1 MTTLISLFGIVGRFA
16 GDLLMSA
23 LGWAS
28 SLLFGR
34 VPRSHQV
41 FLVGMMAG
49 SLLWILAVLSL
60 VLPSIVTVLLST
72 TPHPP
77 FVNAVWL
84 GAVLLGLALLL
95 PAAVGLASVFVPT
108 AGRRPVGLAM
118 VREVLRGYLLAPV
131 ISFLLVFLAG
141 VGMVRKVRSAR
152 HGWSDTHIAIVVKP
166 GGYDQMAVDLADAL
180 NAAGVPVEAG
190 EAPWVLTL
198 PARILSTVA
207 GASVRTL
214 RLDHLVELRGREL
227 RVGLYPSDIAI
238 SAGQPTRTKAR
249 AALLARLTTTEAHL
263 TTSAEAQGMEDRL
276 EHLAASRARPGSPRT
291 RAALATIDSELVQL
305 SVSTDEWDIL
315 YRLRLQVERDLLRGD
330 APA

>member
-1 MTTLISLFGIVGRFA
+1 MTTLISIFGIVGRFA
-16 GDLLMSA
+16 GDLMMSA

-49 SLLWILAVLSL
+49 SLLWVLAVLSL

-77 FVNAVWL
+77 FVDAVWL

-95 PAAVGLASVFVPT
+95 PAAVGLAGLFVP
-108 AGRRPVGLAM
+108 AEDDRPVGLAM
-118 VREVLRGYLLAPV
+118 IREVLRGYVLAPV

-141 VGMVRKVRSAR
+141 VGIARKVRSAR

-166 GGYDQMAVDLADAL
+166 GGYDQMVSDLADAL
-180 NAAGVPVEAG
+180 DAAGLPVQVS
-190 EAPWVLTL
+190 EAPRVLTL
-198 PARILSTVA
+198 PAWILTRVA
-207 GASVRTL
+207 GDRVGKL
-214 RLDHLVELRGREL
+214 RPDHLVELRGRAF

-238 SAGQPTRTKAR
+238 SAAQPTRTRAR
-249 AALLARLTTTEAHL
+249 AALLGRLTTTEAHL

-276 EHLAASRARPGSPRT
+276 ELLATSRAKAGSPRT
-291 RAALATIDSELVQL
+291 RAALETIDAELVKL

-315 YRLRLQVERDLLRGD
+315 YRLRLQVERDLLKGD
-330 APA
+330 VPA